1 LFENWHWFE
10 GEASET
16 DLTYLRSKRID
27 PYDESKLLEIVAT
40 EPMSLKGIAAFGML
54 MTPSVATGRA
64 IPVMKALCLDRR
76 EDFQVMGLGILDA
89 VAGPSELMFYRSL
102 AKAKER
108 RAKPFLFG
116 QTQAI
121 GRWGDSSDVP
131 VAADILRRGY
141 AKPRKSDWRGTSTPL
156 ACLIHFL
163 IEHEGHLE
171 AKDALG
177 WIRKRWATVP
187 AGERKAVELT
197 VPEFSDAPSDRWV
210 VVVGRPTQ
218 WTAWMDG
225 SDPHEFMSIPIDVT
239 HPRFEA
245 HVTRAAR
252 FATAIVV
259 TEPHLVELSKIQAMF
274 KPGTQTVVA
283 TNPGVRWNQQ
293 QGKPWRRAVEAARK
307 QVCDKLFA

>member
-1 LFENWHWFE
+1 MFENWPWFE
-10 GEASET
+10 REASET
-16 DLTYLRSKRID
+16 DLSYLRSKRID
-27 PYDESKLLEIVAT
+27 PYDEARLLAIVAT
-40 EPMSLKGIAAFGML
+40 KPNSLKGIAAFGML
-54 MTPSVATGRA
+54 MTPGVATARA

-89 VAGPSELMFYRSL
+89 VAGPSELGFYRSL

-108 RAKPFLFG
+108 RAKPFLFS

-141 AKPRKSDWRGTSTPL
+141 AKPRKSDWGGTSTPL
-156 ACLIHFL
+156 ACLIRFL
-163 IEHEGHLE
+163 IEYADHSE
-171 AKDALG
+171 AAEALG
-177 WIRKRWATVP
+177 WIKKRWATVP
-187 AGERKAVELT
+187 DGERKAVELT

-225 SDPHEFMSIPIDVT
+225 SDPNEFMSIPIDVT

-245 HVTRAAR
+245 HVSRAAR
-252 FATAIVV
+252 FAAAIVV
-259 TEPHLVELSKIQAMF
+259 TEPDLVELPRIQSIF
-274 KPGTQTVVA
+274 KPGTRTVVA

-293 QGKPWRRAVEAARK
+293 QREPWRRAVEAARK
-307 QVCDKLFA
+307 QVCDELFG